1 MILGLISPA
10 GGGKDTTAM
19 FLKPYGFKRVSLA
32 DEVRKDMLEL
42 VDIPE
47 RRLEAYKDKKLRI
60 VYGDFDSHIGYFS
73 IRNFLQK
80 YATDIIRDRFDQD
93 YWVKRALNNTAN
105 NQHSAVTDVRFQN
118 EIDYIRNNDGLIV
131 YVDRKGYEGSLRKH
145 KSEGLANDSDIKNKV
160 DIVID
165 NGGTLEDLKNTLDT
179 LMKELNIENSIYT
192 TA

>member
-93 YWVKRALNNTAN
+93 YWVKRALGNTDN

-118 EIDYIRNNDGLIV
+118 EVDYIHNNNGLIA

-145 KSEGLANDSDIKNKV
+145 KSEGLANDPNIKNKV
-160 DIVID
+160 DIIID
-165 NGGTLEDLKNTLDT
+165 NRGTLEDLKNTLDT
-179 LMKELNIENSIYT
+179 LMKELNIEDSIYT
-192 TA
+192 AA